1 MQYLPLTQDKFAIV
15 DDEDFDLVNQWK
27 WQVTWSGSQFY
38 AVRTIAYENRVRT
51 RYLHH
56 EVLGLPPANN
66 RKWVVDHINRN
77 PLDCR
82 KENLRVCTQ
91 YQNLANVAPKPIKNK
106 YSNYKCVTFDR
117 NKKRWV
123 AKIQHGRKKKFCG
136 CFKTEY
142 EAVVAY
148 NRDIV
153 KIAGSYAYVNPWKG
167 PTLPPAPGTED
178 SLRLYYQN
186 RRYNP
191 YAPRKPKLPLRQLPP
206 GIQLYFDFYYEPETK
221 EKISEGPSLW

>member
-15 DDEDFDLVNQWK
+15 DDEDFELVNQWK
-27 WQVTWSGSQFY
+27 WQVSWSGGQFY

-77 PLDCR
+77 ALDCR

-91 YQNLANVAPKPIKNK
+91 YQNRANVAPLLRKNK
-106 YSNYKCVTFDR
+106 HSSYKGVTFDR
-117 NKKRWV
+117 KIKRWV
-123 AKIQHGRKKKFCG
+123 TNIQHARKHQFLG

-148 NRDIV
+148 NRAAV
-153 KIAGSYAYVNPWKG
+153 KTAGSYAYVNPWQG
-167 PTLPPAPGTED
+167 PTLPPPPGAEE
-178 SLRLYYQN
+178 SLRRYYQS

-191 YAPRKPKLPLRQLPP
+191 NVPQKPKIPLQQLPP
-206 GIQLYFDFYYEPETK
+206 GIQLYFDFYYEPETC
-221 EKISEGPSLW
+221 ET